1 MNAARELLKAAATR
15 PEGLESFLET
25 HELTPQ
31 LAAEVRE
38 LFVAYANAGRLET
51 AELAANVVA
60 LLWLR
65 LDNSHEMF
73 HNTIDYLQVRFQRAQ
88 DATSYAAVRTET
100 LDMLSRLLGV
110 REDEF
115 VFRAAVLAA
124 DACYYGHRAGGERLG
139 LRVPLMLADVVAA
152 ANYAQRASP
161 STWFP
166 RFIELTAAVVWT
178 AMSEH
183 VSEDDRGQADRS
195 LRILAG
201 DVGSLLPTSRY
212 FPEDPKKASRVDA
225 LLTALV
231 NQYRQ

>member
-1 MNAARELLKAAATR
+1 MNAALELLRAATAGLQ
-15 PEGLESFLET
+15 GLESYLQA

-31 LAAEVRE
+31 LASEVRE

-73 HNTIDYLQVRFQRAQ
+73 RNVIDHLQVQFQRAQ
-88 DATSYAAVRTET
+88 DATSYAAVRTDALEV
-100 LDMLSRLLGV
+100 LSKLLGV
-110 REDEF
+110 QEDEF
-115 VFRAAVLAA
+115 AFRAAVLAA
-124 DACYYGHRAGGERLG
+124 DACYYGHRADGEQLG
-139 LRVPLMLADVVAA
+139 LSVPLMLADLAA
-152 ANYAQRASP
+152 AAHYAQRAVP

-178 AMSEH
+178 AMSKH
-183 VSEDDRGQADRS
+183 VSEDDREQADRS